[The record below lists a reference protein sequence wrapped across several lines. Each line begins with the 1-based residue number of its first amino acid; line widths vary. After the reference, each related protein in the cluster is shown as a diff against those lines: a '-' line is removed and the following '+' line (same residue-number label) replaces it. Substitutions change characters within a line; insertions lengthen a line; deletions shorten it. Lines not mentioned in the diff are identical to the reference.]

1 MRFGICISLQIL
13 LLAIF
18 VPGFAQEKWSLAR
31 CIDYAY
37 DNNLEVMSSK
47 VNNGVKVVEIKIAK
61 NERLPDLNSYMNMYS
76 KFGQAQD
83 VFGTT
88 RRNDNLNAE
97 AGFTS
102 DVLIYNHNKLNNEVK
117 RADILVEVSEEEL
130 ASIKRNIAMKVIE
143 GYLSIQLNKE
153 IARAVDSSAFYATLQ
168 YEKAVKTTQAGT
180 TALTVQYEAQAN
192 LAREKQKLQ
201 KAKQDIER
209 ARISLAQLLQIENS
223 RSFDVAE
230 ESSELAAL
238 SQTLSEAVERTTSIH
253 PEMKR
258 LSLLRQAAELD
269 HKIIRAGLYP
279 TIKGS
284 ALVGSLYFNS
294 LVSSEDMPFF
304 NQMKNNFAQQVA
316 VTVSIPIFNKGRV
329 KNQIAKNNLV
339 LRQNAIDVLQ
349 RQATIKQEIEK
360 MYFDYQAYIDQFN
373 AAKDVL
379 NSARIAL
386 SFTSKSFDAG
396 KSSIYDLNVSR
407 NNYLTAESEM
417 LQAKYNGLFVSK
429 MIRFYIEERL

>member
-1 MRFGICISLQIL
+1 MSLT
-13 LLAIF
+13 AS
-18 VPGFAQEKWSLAR
+18 AQEKWSLSR
-31 CIDYAY
+31 CIEYAY
-37 DNNLEVMSSK
+37 ENNLEVMSSK
-47 VNNGVKVVEIKIAK
+47 VNNGVKVVELKMAR

-97 AGFTS
+97 AGFSS
-102 DVLIYNHNKLNNEVK
+102 DVLIYNHSKLQNEVK
-117 RADILVEVSEEEL
+117 RADLLVEVSEEEL

-153 IARAVDSSAFYATLQ
+153 IARAVDSSAFYANLQ

-223 RSFDVAE
+223 RAFDVAE
-230 ESSELAAL
+230 ESSELSAL
-238 SQTLSEAVERTTSIH
+238 SQTLTEAVDKTTATH

-279 TIKGS
+279 TVKGS

-294 LVSSEDMPFF
+294 LVSSGDMLFF
-304 NQMKNNFAQQVA
+304 DQMKNNFAQQVA

-329 KNQIAKNNLV
+329 KNQIAKNNLA
-339 LRQNAIDVLQ
+339 LKQNAIDVLQ

-360 MYFDYQAYIDQFN
+360 MYFDYQAYMDQFN
-373 AAKDVL
+373 AAQDVL
-379 NSARIAL
+379 NSARTAL

-407 NNYLTAESEM
+407 SNYLTAESEM

-429 MIRFYIEERL
+429 MIRFYIEQRL